1 MTESETITVGL
12 DVDGYDVE
20 VEIGVGVI
28 KREIEKMEVNNVERI
43 NKNGTAFME
52 RNLNYFTPVKVEPT
66 DEKWE
71 ELADR
76 QFGEV
81 E

>member
-1 MTESETITVGL
+1 MTDKITVGL

-20 VEIGVGVI
+20 VEICTDCIERHIG
-28 KREIEKMEVNNVERI
+28 KLEREKAERI
-43 NKNGTAFME
+43 NMDGTAFME
-52 RNLNYFTPVKVEPT
+52 RYLGKFAQVNVDPS

-76 QFGEV
+76 QFGEK